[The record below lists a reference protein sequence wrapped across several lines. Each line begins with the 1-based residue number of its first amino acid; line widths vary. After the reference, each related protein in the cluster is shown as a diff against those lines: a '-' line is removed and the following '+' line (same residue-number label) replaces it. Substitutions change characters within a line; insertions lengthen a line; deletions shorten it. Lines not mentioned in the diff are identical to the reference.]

1 MNAKKVYCN
10 VCALFLNSSD
20 QYAMHLLGKQHAR
33 KTQISSSQH
42 EHDHHDYDPSST
54 SNISKISVITVSD
67 IVNSSSTNMM
77 NSYNQQQLISNQ
89 QQMGSYQQQSFSTWL
104 QPTSE
109 IAYQQMA
116 TLGTAS
122 EASQNTAS
130 YSNNSNIPVSESIT
144 PVMSSEASAIS
155 QTATTSNPSQK
166 DQSTQPKVK
175 KSRFCSVCLVT
186 LTSQIQ
192 ADIHFSGTKH
202 KRTLAM
208 KTQSIIAGEKR
219 KREEYCAIC
228 NIPLSSS
235 VLAEAHYAGSKHEK
249 KLKLMTAVNTA
260 TPVPVSS
267 HPVETLNTTTEVVA
281 PTSTTTEVS
290 ATVPKVKKELDA
302 ETKAKLFCSCCNL
315 AVNSLA
321 QMTAHQSGKQHKLKA
336 RQLPSQR
343 AQPYH
348 IPTNKAASNFAQKN
362 NSQRFIPDLKSSFI
376 FGETTHQNI
385 SF

>member
-1 MNAKKVYCN
+1 MNTNYQN
-10 VCALFLNSSD
+10 TGYFF
-20 QYAMHLLGKQHAR
+20 
-33 KTQISSSQH
+33 
-42 EHDHHDYDPSST
+42 DYGYGYG
-54 SNISKISVITVSD
+54 NNGYGHI
-67 IVNSSSTNMM
+67 
-77 NSYNQQQLISNQ
+77 L
-89 QQMGSYQQQSFSTWL
+89 
-104 QPTSE
+104 
-109 IAYQQMA
+109 
-116 TLGTAS
+116 
-122 EASQNTAS
+122 SQNTAS

-155 QTATTSNPSQK
+155 QTAATSNPSQK

-219 KREEYCAIC
+219 KREEYCEIC

-267 HPVETLNTTTEVVA
+267 HPVETSNTTTEVVA

-348 IPTNKAASNFAQKN
+348 IPTNKAASNLTQKN

>member
-1 MNAKKVYCN
+1 
-10 VCALFLNSSD
+10 
-20 QYAMHLLGKQHAR
+20 MHLLGKQHAR

-42 EHDHHDYDPSST
+42 DYDPTSTIPSST

-67 IVNSSSTNMM
+67 IVNSSSVNMM
-77 NSYNQQQLISNQ
+77 NSYNQQQVISNQ
-89 QQMGSYQQQSFSTWL
+89 QQMGSYQQQLFSTWL

-109 IAYQQMA
+109 IAYNQQVT

-130 YSNNSNIPVSESIT
+130 YSNSSNIPVSESIT

-155 QTATTSNPSQK
+155 QTAATSNPSQK

-208 KTQSIIAGEKR
+208 KTQLIIAGEKR
-219 KREEYCAIC
+219 KREEYCEIC

-267 HPVETLNTTTEVVA
+267 HPVETSNTTTEVVA

-348 IPTNKAASNFAQKN
+348 IPTNKAQKN
-362 NSQRFIPDLKSSFI
+362 NSQQFIPDLKSSFI